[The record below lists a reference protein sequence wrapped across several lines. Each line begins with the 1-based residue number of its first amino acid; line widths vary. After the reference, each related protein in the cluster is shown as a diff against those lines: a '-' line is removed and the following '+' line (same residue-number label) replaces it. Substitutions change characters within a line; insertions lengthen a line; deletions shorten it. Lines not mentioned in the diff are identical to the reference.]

1 MPRRVRPIGH
11 AAWSWAGSSCIF
23 YVGDTGQRGLD
34 RSPGTVLSVWSVNI
48 FLRDGVSGM
57 PVEAKLVVA

>member
-1 MPRRVRPIGH
+1 
-11 AAWSWAGSSCIF
+11 
-23 YVGDTGQRGLD
+23 VGGMDQKDLD